1 MVRGSGNESGDKE
14 SSKSSYYDG
23 TLKRWPPGKIKLKS
37 ALYKAGLWDVVEKG
51 PSAVQTSPES
61 IAPGDES
68 TIPQEWYYAGRDN
81 KVQGPCS
88 AEELTKVFSNILQSE
103 GYLEG
108 ESVYV
113 HHADNTSGDWAP
125 WSESVSRKVHVQSSI
140 ESNMRKFRT
149 PHFSLGGDDAAVR
162 KLSFGQTDWRGG
174 ATPASPTPSAR
185 DRELGQ
191 QRPCTVEN
199 LSLIHI

>member
-1 MVRGSGNESGDKE
+1 MVRGSGSESGDKE
-14 SSKSSYYDG
+14 PTKCSYDG

-37 ALYKAGLWDVVEKG
+37 ALFKAGLWDVVEKG

-88 AEELTKVFSNILQSE
+88 AEELTRVFKNILQIE
-103 GYLEG
+103 GRLEG

-113 HHADNTSGDWAP
+113 HHADNTSGEWAP
-125 WSESVSRKVHVQSSI
+125 WSENVSRKVNVQSAI
-140 ESNMRKFRT
+140 ESNLRKFRT
-149 PHFSLGGDDAAVR
+149 PQFPFGGDDSAVR
-162 KLSFGQTDWRGG
+162 MLTFGHS

-191 QRPCTVEN
+191 QRPCTAEN
-199 LSLIHI
+199 DRAAFPTS

>member
-1 MVRGSGNESGDKE
+1 MVHGSGSESGDKE
-14 SSKSSYYDG
+14 SNKCTYDG
-23 TLKRWPPGKIKLKS
+23 TLHRWPPGKIKLKS

-88 AEELTKVFSNILQSE
+88 AEELTRVFNHISQSE
-103 GYLEG
+103 GRLEG

-113 HHADNTSGDWAP
+113 HHADNTSGEWGP
-125 WSESVSRKVHVQSSI
+125 WSEKYVSRKVHVCLLY
-140 ESNMRKFRT
+140 T
-149 PHFSLGGDDAAVR
+149 
-162 KLSFGQTDWRGG
+162 
-174 ATPASPTPSAR
+174 SPSPR
-185 DRELGQ
+185 D
-191 QRPCTVEN
+191 
-199 LSLIHI
+199 S